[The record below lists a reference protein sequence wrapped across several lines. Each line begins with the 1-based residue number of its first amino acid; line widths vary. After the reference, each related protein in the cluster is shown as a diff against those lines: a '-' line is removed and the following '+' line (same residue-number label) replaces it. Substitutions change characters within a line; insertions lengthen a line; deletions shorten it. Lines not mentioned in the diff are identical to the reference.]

1 MTPATPPSPRLHPT
15 LPSCPLDDA
24 GGHGD
29 AHAGGDIHAHGNDG
43 RGGTAPCDLSAAVPT
58 VSPRCPPPSPPQ
70 DGREYSPAATT
81 SENGGGRRKQKE
93 KELDELKKEVNL
105 VRRGGDRGR
114 PWGGGV
120 GDMG

>member
-1 MTPATPPSPRLHPT
+1 MMPVATVTPT
-15 LPSCPLDDA
+15 LAVTSMPMVMM
-24 GGHGD
+24 
-29 AHAGGDIHAHGNDG
+29 
-43 RGGTAPCDLSAAVPT
+43 AAVAPLRVT
-58 VSPRCPPPSPPQ
+58 SAPLSPRCPHDVPPPPPPQ

-105 VRRGGDRGR
+105 VRRGGTEDVPG
-114 PWGGGV
+114 GGGV